1 MTADAVMPYGTGT
14 CCPPGNRYGIR
25 IKPTLYYHITTFMP
39 GIEGIILFDFPVQ
52 IFVRENF
59 CVGKMEN
66 SMVQLH
72 QDLIHISNNQKKAF
86 REHNKGF
93 YISST

>member
-1 MTADAVMPYGTGT
+1 M
-14 CCPPGNRYGIR
+14 
-25 IKPTLYYHITTFMP
+25 L
-39 GIEGIILFDFPVQ
+39 DFPGQ

-86 REHNKGF
+86 REHNEGF